1 MVTKTGI
8 YLDHNATTPMLPG
21 VVGHMAQFYH
31 LPLNPSSV
39 HSMGRD
45 AKSIITDARRSIA
58 LLLGIDGDKNYQI
71 IFTSGATEANN
82 MILSNYKDAEIFISA
97 TEHASVSYCCDLFE
111 KVKVIKVDD
120 NGIVDFNDLEEKLS
134 NSTSPKKL
142 VSIIYANNETGVL
155 NPLKQ
160 ISTIAHKY
168 GAQIHSDCVQA
179 VGKIEINLTEL
190 GIDFASISGHKFGA
204 PLGTGALL
212 AKNEFTLKPL
222 ICGGGQE
229 KGFRSGT
236 ENVTAIA
243 GLGVASKIMK
253 DTGNN
258 SNILK
263 MRNKMETIL
272 LSEIDG
278 LKIVGNKV
286 NRLPNTSLLVNPK
299 KTSEILLI
307 ALDMKGI
314 AVSSGAACS
323 SGKVGKSKV
332 LEAMGYDDDQA
343 KSAIRVSLGRNN
355 TEEEIDYFIKT
366 YIELSK

>member
-1 MVTKTGI
+1 MVTKTEI

-21 VVGHMAQFYH
+21 VISHMAQFYH

-39 HSMGRD
+39 HSMGQS
-45 AKSIITDARRSIA
+45 AKSIITVARKNIA
-58 LLLGIDGDKNYQI
+58 ALLGIDQKNYQI

-82 MILSNYKDAEIFISA
+82 MLLSNYKDAEIFISA

-111 KVKVIKVDD
+111 KVKVIKVDN
-120 NGIVDFNDLEEKLS
+120 NGMVDLRDLENHLS
-134 NSTSPKKL
+134 SSTSTRKL
-142 VSIIYANNETGVL
+142 VSVIYANNETGVI
-155 NPLKQ
+155 NPLPQ
-160 ISTIAHKY
+160 AATIAHKY

-179 VGKIEINLTEL
+179 IGKIETNLVDL

-204 PLGTGALL
+204 PLGSGALV
-212 AKNEFTLKPL
+212 AKNEFALKPL

-243 GLGVASKIMK
+243 GLGMASKIVK
-253 DTGNN
+253 ENSNN

-263 MRNKMETIL
+263 MRNKLETIL
-272 LSEIDG
+272 LSEIEG

-286 NRLPNTSLLVNPK
+286 SRLPNTSLFINPK
-299 KTSEILLI
+299 KTSEVLLI

-332 LEAMGYDDDQA
+332 LEAMGYDDKQA
-343 KSAIRVSLGRNN
+343 KSAIRVSLGYNN
-355 TEEEIDYFIKT
+355 TEKEIDYFIKT

>member
-1 MVTKTGI
+1 MVTKTEI

-21 VVGHMAQFYH
+21 VVSHMAQFYH

-39 HSMGRD
+39 HSMGRG
-45 AKSIITDARRSIA
+45 AKSIITDARKSIA
-58 LLLGIDGDKNYQI
+58 LLLGIDGHKNYQI

-82 MILSNYKDAEIFISA
+82 MILSHYKDAEIFISA

-111 KVKVIKVDD
+111 KVKVIKVDN
-120 NGIVDFNDLEEKLS
+120 NGALDFNDLEDKLS
-134 NSTSPKKL
+134 KSTGSKKL
-142 VSIIYANNETGVL
+142 VSVIYANNETGIL

-160 ISTIAHKY
+160 ISIIAHKY

-179 VGKIEINLTEL
+179 IGKMEISLTEL

-204 PLGTGALL
+204 PLGSGALI
-212 AKNEFTLKPL
+212 AKNEFALKPL

-243 GLGVASKIMK
+243 GLGMASKIAK
-253 DTGNN
+253 ANSNN
-258 SNILK
+258 STTLK

-272 LSEIDG
+272 LSKIEG
-278 LKIVGNKV
+278 LKIVGHKV
-286 NRLPNTSLLVNPK
+286 SRLPNTSLLINPK
-299 KTSEILLI
+299 KTSEVLLI

-332 LEAMGYDDDQA
+332 LEAMGYGDNQA
-343 KSAIRVSLGRNN
+343 KSAIRVSLGYNN
-355 TEEEIDYFIKT
+355 TEEEVDYFIKT